1 MRADMGLQGTSM
13 MVPNTSTFDCS
24 PCLFSLSL
32 LPVSSP
38 CLFSGSLAARLL
50 FQPLEEAARLLFS
63 KIEPHGGK
71 DEEGDTDSGGSTGKG
86 AGKDAEAVLA
96 ATEEARKAEKAE
108 KTERRR
114 KAQGNRLV
122 MAGVLETLLKFVVT
136 VGLVF
141 ACFGFNYTSVRL
153 SLCACL
159 STLVQPPPYT
169 YYLGSLVFKCQSMF
183 QVSESSN
190 PVVVCSPPR

>member
-1 MRADMGLQGTSM
+1 
-13 MVPNTSTFDCS
+13 
-24 PCLFSLSL
+24 
-32 LPVSSP
+32 
-38 CLFSGSLAARLL
+38 
-50 FQPLEEAARLLFS
+50 LFS

-153 SLCACL
+153 SLSL
-159 STLVQPPPYT
+159 PY
-169 YYLGSLVFKCQSMF
+169 Y
-183 QVSESSN
+183 
-190 PVVVCSPPR
+190 SPPRIRITLGLWYSNVSLCFRLARVLTL

>member
-1 MRADMGLQGTSM
+1 M
-13 MVPNTSTFDCS
+13 
-24 PCLFSLSL
+24 
-32 LPVSSP
+32 
-38 CLFSGSLAARLL
+38 
-50 FQPLEEAARLLFS
+50 LFS

-71 DEEGDTDSGGSTGKG
+71 DEEGDNDAGGSIGDEGDEGGAGGEGAGAKKRAGKG
-86 AGKDAEAVLA
+86 AEVGAALA

-153 SLCACL
+153 A
-159 STLVQPPPYT
+159 Q
-169 YYLGSLVFKCQSMF
+169 
-183 QVSESSN
+183 
-190 PVVVCSPPR
+190 CSP